1 MKLSPTLA
9 LPAVALA
16 SAFAA
21 QSVQAQAVLYSDTF
35 DRTTGNGAANNAS
48 VVQGEGESDWGTNDN
63 GLGGTISQEWL
74 VGPERGGAAN
84 QVTGEFP
91 GNESAGSRAYTFE
104 GGAFY
109 DFDAAA
115 ASPEGFSVQFDFNR
129 DADGNGD
136 AGNGFLTLGLG
147 VDSGTDASAI
157 GSGLFTLNNADLVL
171 LFQQANNG
179 NTGNAEL
186 FVDNVSVG
194 NFDYGDPNVEHT
206 ALLSVTPQIAG
217 AYGDAAAIDVAVSVD
232 GGSQFS
238 TTVTG
243 GDSFGTVSFS
253 SNTFVAR
260 AYDNVIVTAV
270 PEPASLALLALGGTA
285 LLGRGRRA

>member
-1 MKLSPTLA
+1 MKTFPSLVLA
-9 LPAVALA
+9 GLA

-21 QSVQAQAVLYSDTF
+21 SSVQAQTVLYSDTF
-35 DRTTGNGAANNAS
+35 ERTEGNGLANNAS
-48 VVQGEGESDWGTNDN
+48 VAQGEGDSEWGTNDN
-63 GLGGTISQEWL
+63 GLGGSNTQAWL
-74 VGPERGGAAN
+74 VGPERPGGAN
-84 QVTGEFP
+84 QVTGVFP
-91 GNESAGSRAYTFE
+91 GNPGPGSRAYTIE

-194 NFDYGDPNVEHT
+194 NFDYGNPNVEHT
-206 ALLSVTPQIAG
+206 ALLTVTPQIAG
-217 AYGDAAAIDVAVSVD
+217 AYGDSAMIDVAVSVD

-253 SNTFVAR
+253 SNAFVAR
-260 AYDNVIVTAV
+260 AYDNLVVTAV

-285 LLGRGRRA
+285 LLGRRRRA